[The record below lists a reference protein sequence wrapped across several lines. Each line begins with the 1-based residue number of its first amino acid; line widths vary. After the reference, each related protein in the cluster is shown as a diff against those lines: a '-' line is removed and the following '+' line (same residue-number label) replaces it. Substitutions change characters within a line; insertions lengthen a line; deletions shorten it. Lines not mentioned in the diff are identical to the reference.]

1 MKQHITMLGFY
12 VKNSFYKVL
21 GVLLLMAAV
30 EGALFYFIGQQMVNQ
45 QLAGELYVVTLELIV
60 EKTQLDLVFIVAAVV
75 IYFLLFYSGKAKGSH
90 PEYTLYRLKLT
101 PRSVFL
107 WQVVY
112 CIGCFFLV
120 WVVQAAVAA
129 GLGIYFVKTADPSL
143 VTNQSLYLAFYRN
156 EFLHA
161 LLPLK
166 NVYGWI
172 TNLLFV
178 IMLGILTAYEAGYAR
193 KVTDHMLSAY
203 GVILIGSN
211 WFSRPGLGTMV
222 LAIIIFIV
230 AAGMA
235 GYYVFV
241 KGEWTLDATRK

>member
-1 MKQHITMLGFY
+1 MKQHMTMLGFY

-30 EGALFYFIGQQMVNQ
+30 EGTLFYFIGQWMINQ
-45 QLAGELYVVTLELIV
+45 QLAGELRVVTLELIV
-60 EKTQLDLVFIVAAVV
+60 EKARWKLVFIIVFTLV
-75 IYFLLFYSGKAKGSH
+75 YFLLLYSGKAKGSH
-90 PEYTLYRLKLT
+90 PEYTLYRLNLT

-129 GLGIYFVKTADPSL
+129 GLGIYFVETAAPSL
-143 VTNQSLYLAFYRN
+143 VTNQSLFLAFYRN
-156 EFLHA
+156 NFLHS
-161 LLPLK
+161 LIPLE

-172 TNLLFV
+172 INLLFI

-193 KVTDHMLSAY
+193 KATDHMLAAY
-203 GVILIGSN
+203 GVFLIGSN

-222 LAIIIFIV
+222 LAIIIFAV
-230 AAGMA
+230 VVGMA
-235 GYYVFV
+235 VYYVFF